1 MLLINESKKETKTK
15 KFAPPIVYFYYDSM
29 ATLSSVC
36 LPLSVIC
43 LERAFL
49 SRILLRSLSIFN
61 FTITTYKTTIMNILI
76 CTTCLA
82 SRNILVYIKMGI
94 LYSSYYLVANQQ
106 ETKFESLQ
114 QLICLIGTRRLIW
127 KITLPLLIE
136 QPINIQQQLVLF
148 I

>member
-15 KFAPPIVYFYYDSM
+15 KFAPPIVYYDSM

-76 CTTCLA
+76 CTTYPA

-94 LYSSYYLVANQQ
+94 LYSSYYL
-106 ETKFESLQ
+106 ETKFESSQ

-127 KITLPLLIE
+127 KISHSLLIE
-136 QPINIQQQLVLF
+136 QPINIQ
-148 I
+148 

>member
-15 KFAPPIVYFYYDSM
+15 KFAPPIVYYDSM

-61 FTITTYKTTIMNILI
+61 FTITTYKTTIMNVLI
-76 CTTCLA
+76 CTKYLA
-82 SRNILVYIKMGI
+82 FRNILVYIKMGI
-94 LYSSYYLVANQQ
+94 LYSSYYLVAEQFTTINLFNWNK
-106 ETKFESLQ
+106 EVDLKNNPS
-114 QLICLIGTRRLIW
+114 
-127 KITLPLLIE
+127 ITY
-136 QPINIQQQLVLF
+136 
-148 I
+148 

>member
-15 KFAPPIVYFYYDSM
+15 KFAPPIVYYDSM

-76 CTTCLA
+76 CTTYLA
-82 SRNILVYIKMGI
+82 FRNILVYIKMGI
-94 LYSSYYLVANQQ
+94 SYSSYYLVATSKKQ
-106 ETKFESLQ
+106 SLRVHK

-136 QPINIQQQLVLF
+136 QPINIQ
-148 I
+148 